1 MTKKIPD
8 KNEGRKERFL
18 KYFRE
23 TPIQKFAAGY
33 IGVNEDTITD
43 WKKADS
49 DFSDSIELAKAEY
62 VQRELNMVRS
72 REWKLERIFKGDFAQ
87 RNELTGKDG
96 EALEPLIIIK
106 HGSSP
111 KQMADG
117 SLE

>member
-8 KNEGRKERFL
+8 KNKQKKERFL
-18 KYFRE
+18 KYFKD

-33 IGVNEDTITD
+33 IGVSEDTITD

-87 RNELTGKDG
+87 RTELTGKDG
-96 EALEPLIIIK
+96 ENLEPLVIIK
-106 HGSSP
+106 HDDKP
-111 KQMADG
+111 K
-117 SLE
+117 